1 MLLTIFTPTYNRA
14 HLLPQLFE
22 SLQNQDSFD
31 FEWLIVD
38 DGSTDATR
46 ELVEQF
52 KVKADF
58 SIRYIFQENQGKHV
72 AINKAFEKTNTPFI
86 MTVDSDDIL
95 MKNALMI
102 LSKKIRRILNEP
114 KMVAICSPIKRKS
127 STDLLIN
134 QVIKEDFIS
143 NSFELENKHK
153 IKGEF
158 SFVLKTEIV
167 KAYPYPVFP
176 GEKFMNESYLY
187 KRLSERYNYLYIS
200 ESLVEAEYQED
211 GLSANFK
218 RILNES
224 PKGAALTYQYLMN
237 NSKYSMDKRVQEALN
252 YWDYETLGGNLSFVQ
267 KLKKI
272 KSPVLKLKF
281 IIKKFI

>member
-22 SLQNQDSFD
+22 SIQNQSNGN

-38 DGSTDATR
+38 DGSIDGTR

-52 KVKADF
+52 KEKADF
-58 SIRYIFQENQGKHV
+58 PIRYIFQENQGKHV
-72 AINKAFEKTNTPFI
+72 AINTAIGKTETPFLL
-86 MTVDSDDIL
+86 TVDSDDIL
-95 MKNALMI
+95 LENVLEI
-102 LSKKIRRILNEP
+102 LEKKIGSILDNP
-114 KMVAICSPIKRKS
+114 KIVAICSPIQRKNS
-127 STDLLIN
+127 PDLLIN
-134 QVIKEDFIS
+134 KKIKKDFIS
-143 NSFELENKHK
+143 NSFELENKYK

-158 SFVLKTEIV
+158 SFVLKTEII

-176 GEKFMNESYLY
+176 GEKFIRESYLY
-187 KRLSERYNYLYIS
+187 KRLSERYNFLYIS

-218 RILNES
+218 RILNQS

-237 NSKYSMDKRVQEALN
+237 NSKYSMDKRLQDALS
-252 YWDYETLGGNLSFVQ
+252 YWDYETLGGNSSFIQ

-272 KSPVLKLKF
+272 KSLALKLRF